1 MILVDTGVIFGAADA
16 DDPRHRDCAE
26 LLDSLTDTPLGVTV
40 PVVVESAWLIESRL
54 GPAAEASFLR
64 SLAAGEI
71 QRHDLTETDWARAV
85 ELIER
90 YTDLG
95 LGVVDASVVAVAERL
110 GVTQIATLDRRH
122 FTVIRPS
129 HIPAF
134 ELLP

>member
-1 MILVDTGVIFGAADA
+1 MILVDTGVVFGAADA
-16 DDPRHRDCAE
+16 DDPRHSDCAG
-26 LLDSLTDTPLGVTV
+26 LLDSLIDTPLGVTV

-54 GPAAEASFLR
+54 GAAAQASFLR
-64 SLAAGEI
+64 SLTAGEI
-71 QRHDLTETDWARAV
+71 ERLDLTETDWARVV

-122 FTVIRPS
+122 FTAVRPS
-129 HIPAF
+129 HIPSF

>member
-1 MILVDTGVIFGAADA
+1 MILVDTGVVFGAADA
-16 DDPRHRDCAE
+16 DDPRHSDCAG
-26 LLDSLTDTPLGVTV
+26 LLDSLIDTPLGVTV

-54 GPAAEASFLR
+54 GPTAEAGFLH
-64 SLAAGEI
+64 SLTAGEI
-71 QRHDLTETDWARAV
+71 ERLDLTETDWARVV

-122 FTVIRPS
+122 FTVVRPS
-129 HIPAF
+129 HIPSF